1 MAPLNTP
8 SSAYSPHNMSISLHV
23 VGTQEDFSFKNLYI
37 IFLIHLLN
45 P

>member
-1 MAPLNTP
+1 MAPLTP
-8 SSAYSPHNMSISLHV
+8 LAPPI
-23 VGTQEDFSFKNLYI
+23 TQEDFSFKNLSI

>member
-1 MAPLNTP
+1 MAPLSTP
-8 SSAYSPHNMSISLHV
+8 SSAYSPRNMSISLHV
-23 VGTQEDFSFKNLYI
+23 VETQDFSFKNLSI